1 MKKPQRKKFEARL
14 LELRESFLRNYTE
27 TTRDSYSDLDDG
39 IQDTIDFATRSYTK
53 EFLLSLSNLE
63 RSQLQQVE
71 AALKRV
77 RTTAY
82 GMCSV
87 CEEEIGLKR
96 LNAAPWVDT
105 CITCQEEQEAGSTRT
120 GRQFSMLE
128 EEPDFSSDD

>member
-1 MKKPQRKKFEARL
+1 MRKQQRKKFEDRL

-77 RTTAY
+77 RTTEY
-82 GMCSV
+82 GTCSN
-87 CEEEIGLKR
+87 CEEELSLK
-96 LNAAPWVDT
+96 NA
-105 CITCQEEQEAGSTRT
+105 I
-120 GRQFSMLE
+120 QFAIDLAS
-128 EEPDFSSDD
+128 